1 MTTQEAEPGTATAS
15 AVLPRAV
22 GGQLAG
28 RWHQFWAR
36 VRPSWLT
43 DEVLTG
49 VRWGLICVWLL
60 LFVLK
65 CVTTGVP
72 FDREGLLL
80 WIATGAAAASLGK
93 RAIAT
98 VILDFLPFALVL
110 VAYDYL
116 RGLSDTLGMPTWWH
130 PQVAVDKFL
139 FGGSEPTLWLQE
151 RLKYPAVQ
159 WYDIVVCL
167 CYYSFF
173 FLPYVTAGVLWMR
186 SRRAFYRWS
195 LRFVSLSFLGFG
207 FFALIPAAPPW
218 AAALCR
224 PWQVAGHPN
233 YPSCMQ
239 FWPHTVPNNLLGQW
253 AGGRPDAD
261 PFVERIAA
269 RGFSDLHLTVAH
281 DLWTKG
287 FSIADPVAAVPSL
300 HLGGTML
307 FVLFMWP
314 RVRRWWRPAL
324 AAYPLVMTF
333 SLVYAGE
340 HYIAD
345 CLAGALLAMLVHL
358 GANRIERR
366 RGRKRSPDTLEAS
379 PQPV

>member
-1 MTTQEAEPGTATAS
+1 MSTQEAESGTAPVS
-15 AVLPRAV
+15 AARPRVV

-28 RWHQFWAR
+28 RWQQFWAKA
-36 VRPSWLT
+36 RPSWLT

-49 VRWGLICVWLL
+49 MRWGLICVWLL
-60 LFVLK
+60 LLVLK

-98 VILDFLPFALVL
+98 VVLDFLPFALVL

-130 PQVAVDKFL
+130 PQVAVDEFL
-139 FGGSEPTLWLQE
+139 FGGHEPTLWLQE
-151 RLKYPAVQ
+151 HLKYPTVQ

-173 FLPYVTAGVLWMR
+173 FLPYVTAGVLWLR
-186 SRRAFYRWS
+186 SRRNFYRWS
-195 LRFVSLSFLGFG
+195 LRFVSLSFLGFA

-239 FWPHTVPNNLLGQW
+239 FWPHTVPGNLLGPW

-314 RVRRWWRPAL
+314 RVRGWWRPIL

-345 CLAGALLAMLVHL
+345 CLAGALLAVLVHL

-366 RGRKRSPDTLEAS
+366 RGRKRSPDTLETS
-379 PQPV
+379 PQPA